1 MPLGSLFRRAV
12 VFAFLCAISMPA
24 ILPAQEPAKPME
36 PAKETPLKEQTIYV
50 PYAKLRAM
58 FEKEGRGVFLPYDKF
73 QELWKQAQ
81 SAARKIE
88 DFKPPVGAII
98 TQIDSQATTQKD
110 VVSVTAKI
118 SIDLLTEGWHEVP
131 LRLADSAIRSAKIGD
146 EPARVIFT
154 PEGYKLLYE
163 KKGKEPS
170 QIVLTLEY
178 SKAFSKQPGTNT
190 VTFDAPQA
198 PINRWQITVPEA
210 GVKVQ
215 VHPNLSAT
223 DAMPVKA
230 DMKPG
235 EKPEDPPKEQ
245 PKETKVE
252 ALVGSAPQ
260 VQITWNPKAEGAA
273 GQMALAT
280 AQVREEVLI
289 EEGVM
294 RTRLHLAYEISRA
307 DLKELSVQVPADQN
321 VVNVFDP
328 NVQKWEKKIEGP
340 LQTITISL
348 FQQVRGTQN
357 VTLELEKFSDD
368 KEMAKDMGRKEFT
381 VPDVKVLNVARQQ
394 GVVVARLGGSLRGE
408 VATRNGLLQID
419 AADLPA
425 PLAGQDW
432 PFAYRYAAH
441 PYALTLSVE
450 KVRPQIEVDEL
461 VEAYLEPQQMTL
473 DLLAIFN
480 IEKAGVF
487 QLELDVPEGFD
498 VRQVQGRDC
507 GAAGASAVA
516 VDSHHVDE
524 VVVDPAKPMVKAKTR
539 LVVNLSRKAIG
550 KVALWVELQQRQERP
565 ELLTPTSKTTGID
578 IKIPRVSPAKVNRVT
593 GRFILYAPESLRVTP
608 TDAKGLRSISAAEAL
623 QGVES
628 TRGGRFPQTR
638 ELVAYAYTQ
647 EPVTLKLEAG
657 RRDPFISAEQLVF
670 VQVESGLAKYEVTIS
685 YNVQYSGV
693 KTLRIDVPADLYEKK
708 ELLPPPGLIKKMEPQ
723 PKDAPAGYVAL
734 EVTSDGEF
742 LGASEVK
749 FTGERKLAD
758 LQVGK
763 SVKIA
768 VPVLKPHGVDRH
780 TGKIAA
786 AKAETIDLGVDGK
799 ATGLRPI
806 DPQRDVPAGKLSV
819 PAAMAFEFVGDWSL
833 TLLATRYELEDVKR
847 TSIDRAFVRMVMT
860 KGNETSVQALY
871 RIRSA
876 KQRIAIKLP
885 GAKDEITLDRQSLKV
900 NNQPVSLE
908 TDKTQYFIPLIGH
921 NAEES
926 VLVELHYSVKK
937 TSTLELPE
945 FPDDPAVQQVYLAVY
960 MPEEQRLL
968 GVRGEWA
975 EEDKWAY
982 SDEEH
987 KYVKVTSRTDAQ
999 LLQWVHEEVKVSQ
1012 GADTFPIADSRYLYS
1027 SLRPSG
1033 GSAGA
1038 LTVVSVHR
1046 YVLWTLI
1053 VLVVAGVGLGLS
1065 TQPIGIRLWW
1075 LAALIVAVVLSA
1087 LFAPTFA
1094 EAVLN
1099 EVFCWSLCLVLLVWL
1114 VQFLYW
1120 ALPKAGTWYSAQTA
1134 RAAAM
1139 ASAMASAAANP
1150 PAASAAPAGPSG
1162 TPFATGPNE
1171 IRFGDVKTPPP
1182 PGPSGEGKEG
1192 GGSNG

>member
-1 MPLGSLFRRAV
+1 MPLGSLIRRAV
-12 VFAFLCAISMPA
+12 VVSLLLLATAPVVVL
-24 ILPAQEPAKPME
+24 AQEPAKPME
-36 PAKETPLKEQTIYV
+36 PAKEAPVKEQTIYV
-50 PYAKLRAM
+50 PYTKLRAM

-81 SAARKIE
+81 AAAHKIE

-98 TQIDSQATTQKD
+98 TQIESQATTQKD

-223 DAMPVKA
+223 DAMPVKVE
-230 DMKPG
+230 P
-235 EKPEDPPKEQ
+235 KPEDKPEDAPKEL

-340 LQTITISL
+340 IQTITITL
-348 FQQVRGTQN
+348 FQPVRGTQN

-381 VPDVKVLNVARQQ
+381 VPDVKVLSVARQQ
-394 GVVVARLGGSLRGE
+394 GVVVARLGGALRGE
-408 VATRNGLLQID
+408 VAARNGLLQID

-461 VEAYLEPQQMTL
+461 VEAYLESQQITL

-498 VRQVQGRDC
+498 VRQVQGRD
-507 GAAGASAVA
+507 AAGAAAVA

-524 VVVDPAKPMVKAKTR
+524 VVVDPAKQEVKAKTR

-550 KVALWVELQQRQERP
+550 KVALWVELQKRQEDVN
-565 ELLTPTSKTTGID
+565 LQTPTSKTSGID
-578 IKIPRVSPAKVNRVT
+578 IKIPRANSAKVNRVT
-593 GRFILYAPESLRVTP
+593 GRMILYAPESLRVTP
-608 TDAKGLRSISAAEAL
+608 TDAKGLRSTSAAEAL

-628 TRGGRFPQTR
+628 TRGGRFPLTR
-638 ELVAYAYTQ
+638 ELLAYAYTQ
-647 EPVTLKLEAG
+647 EPVSLKLEAG

-670 VQVESGLAKYEVTIS
+670 VNVESGLVKYEVTIS

-708 ELLPPPGLIKKMEPQ
+708 ELLPPPGLIKKMDPQ
-723 PKDAPAGYVAL
+723 PKDVPAGYVAL
-734 EVTSDGEF
+734 EVSSDGEF

-763 SVKIA
+763 SVKISLPA
-768 VPVLKPHGVDRH
+768 LKPHGVDRH

-786 AKAETIDLGVDGK
+786 AKAETIDLGVEGK

-806 DPQRDVPAGKLSV
+806 DPQRDLPAGKLAV

-833 TLLATRYELEDVKR
+833 SLLATRYELEDVKR

-860 KGNETSVQALY
+860 RGKETDVQCLY

-876 KQRIAIKLP
+876 KQRIAVKLP
-885 GAKDEITLDRQSLKV
+885 GAQDEITLDRQSLKV

-921 NAEES
+921 TAEEY
-926 VLVELHYSVKK
+926 VLVELRYSLQR

-945 FPDDPAVQQVYLAVY
+945 FPDDPAVQQVFLAVY

-968 GVRGEWA
+968 GVRGEWT
-975 EEDKWAY
+975 EEYEWLYNRQTAQR
-982 SDEEH
+982 EL
-987 KYVKVTSRTDAQ
+987 VNSRDDDF
-999 LLQWVHEEVKVSQ
+999 LLNWVHEGTSGGR
-1012 GADTFPIADSRYLYS
+1012 GANTFPADGQRTLFSA
-1027 SLRPSG
+1027 LRPASAANG
-1033 GSAGA
+1033 GG
-1038 LTVVSVHR
+1038 LTIVSVHR

-1065 TQPIGIRLWW
+1065 TQPIGVRLWW

-1099 EVFCWSLCLVLLVWL
+1099 RVFCWSLVLVLLVWL

-1120 ALPKAGTWYSAQTA
+1120 ALPKAGTWYSAKTA

-1139 ASAMASAAANP
+1139 ASALAAAAANP
-1150 PAASAAPAGPSG
+1150 PVASAVPAGPGG
-1162 TPFATGPNE
+1162 TPFATGPTE

-1182 PGPSGEGKEG
+1182 PRPSSEGKEG

>member
-1 MPLGSLFRRAV
+1 MTLGSLLRRAV
-12 VFAFLCAISMPA
+12 VFALLCTSGVPA
-24 ILPAQEPAKPME
+24 LSRAQEPAQPME

-81 SAARKIE
+81 AAARKIE
-88 DFKPPVGAII
+88 DIKPPVGAII

-110 VVSVTAKI
+110 VVSVTAKV

-131 LRLADSAIRSAKIGD
+131 LRLADAAIRSAKIGD
-146 EPARVIFT
+146 DPARVVFT

-198 PINRWQITVPEA
+198 SINRWQITVPEA

-215 VHPNLSAT
+215 VQPNLSAT
-223 DAMPVKA
+223 DSMPVKEE
-230 DMKPG
+230 MKPG
-235 EKPEDPPKEQ
+235 EKPEDAPKDPPKE
-245 PKETKVE
+245 TRVE

-294 RTRLHLAYEISRA
+294 RTRLHLAYDISRA

-340 LQTITISL
+340 IQTITISL
-348 FQQVRGTQN
+348 FQPVRGAQN

-368 KEMAKDMGRKEFT
+368 KEMAKEMGRKEFT

-394 GVVVARLGGSLRGE
+394 GVVVARLGNSLRGE

-441 PYALTLSVE
+441 PYSLQLSVE

-461 VEAYLEPQQMTL
+461 VEAYLEPQQITL

-498 VRQVQGRDC
+498 VRQVQGRD
-507 GAAGASAVA
+507 AAGAAAVA
-516 VDSHHVDE
+516 VDSYHVDE
-524 VVVDPAKPMVKAKTR
+524 VVVDPAKPEVKAKTR
-539 LVVNLSRKAIG
+539 LVVNLSRKAMG

-578 IKIPRVSPAKVNRVT
+578 IKIPRVVPSKVNRVT
-593 GRFILYAPESLRVTP
+593 GRLILYAPESLRVTP
-608 TDAKGLRSISAAEAL
+608 TDAKGLRSTSAAEAL
-623 QGVES
+623 QGIES

-638 ELVAYAYTQ
+638 ELLAYAYTQ
-647 EPVTLKLEAG
+647 EPVSLKLEAG
-657 RRDPFISAEQLVF
+657 RRDPFISAEQLEF
-670 VQVESGLAKYEVTIS
+670 VQVESGLAKYEITIS

-693 KTLRIDVPADLYEKK
+693 KSLRIDVPTELFDKK
-708 ELLPPPGLIKKMEPQ
+708 ELLPPPGLIKKMDPQ
-723 PKDAPAGYVAL
+723 PKDVPAGYTAL
-734 EVTSDGEF
+734 AVSSDGEF

-768 VPVLKPHGVDRH
+768 LPVLQPHGVDRH

-799 ATGLRPI
+799 PTGLRPI
-806 DPQRDVPAGKLSV
+806 DPQRDIPAGKLSV

-833 TLLATRYELEDVKR
+833 TLLATRYDLEDVKR
-847 TSIDRAFVRMVMT
+847 TSIDRALVRMVMT
-860 KGNETSVQALY
+860 RGKDTSVQALY

-876 KQRIAIKLP
+876 KQRIAIKIP
-885 GAKDEITLDRQSLKV
+885 GSNPGSADNPTTLDRQSLKV

-908 TDKTQYFIPLIGH
+908 TDKTQYFIPLIGQK
-921 NAEES
+921 AEDF
-926 VLVELHYSVKK
+926 VLVELRYSITR

-945 FPDDPAVQQVYLAVY
+945 FPDDPAVQQVYLSVY

-968 GVRGEWA
+968 GVRGEWT
-975 EEDKWAY
+975 EEDVR
-982 SDEEH
+982 EPGTQH
-987 KYVKVTSRTDAQ
+987 VHTSRDDNE
-999 LLQWVHEEVKVSQ
+999 LLPWVYEGVVHNGVSLSP
-1012 GADTFPIADSRYLYS
+1012 GADTFPTDGKRYLYS
-1027 SLRPSG
+1027 TLRPEG
-1033 GSAGA
+1033 G
-1038 LTVVSVHR
+1038 LTIISLHR
-1046 YVLWTLI
+1046 YTLWTLI
-1053 VLVVAGVGLGLS
+1053 VLVVAGVGLVLS
-1065 TQPIGIRLWW
+1065 TQPLGVRLWW
-1075 LAALIVAVVLSA
+1075 LAALVVAVVLSA

-1094 EAVLN
+1094 EAVLGD
-1099 EVFCWSLCLVLLVWL
+1099 VFYYSLCLVLLVWL

-1120 ALPKAGTWYSAQTA
+1120 ALPKAGTWYSAQSA

-1139 ASAMASAAANP
+1139 ASAMAAAAANP
-1150 PAASAAPAGPSG
+1150 PAASSATPATS
-1162 TPFATGPNE
+1162 PFATGPTE

-1182 PGPSGEGKEG
+1182 PGATEEGKEG

>member
-1 MPLGSLFRRAV
+1 MPLGPLLRRAV
-12 VFAFLCAISMPA
+12 VFALLLLAPLPA
-24 ILPAQEPAKPME
+24 MSLAQEPAQPLE

-81 SAARKIE
+81 AAARKIE

-110 VVSVTAKI
+110 VVSVSAKI
-118 SIDLLTEGWHEVP
+118 SVDLLTEGWHEVP
-131 LRLADSAIRSAKIGD
+131 LRLIDSAIRSAKIGD

-178 SKAFSKQPGTNT
+178 SKAFSKQPGTNS

-223 DAMPVKA
+223 DATPVKVEP
-230 DMKPG
+230 KP
-235 EKPEDPPKEQ
+235 EDKPEDPPKEQ

-328 NVQKWEKKIEGP
+328 NVQMWEKKIEGP

-348 FQQVRGTQN
+348 FQAVRGTQN

-461 VEAYLEPQQMTL
+461 VEVYLEPQQITL
-473 DLLAIFN
+473 DLLAIYN

-498 VRQVQGRDC
+498 VRQVQGRD
-507 GAAGASAVA
+507 AAGAAAVA

-524 VVVDPAKPMVKAKTR
+524 VVVDPAKPEVKAKTR

-565 ELLTPTSKTTGID
+565 ELLMPTSKTTGID
-578 IKIPRVSPAKVNRVT
+578 IKIPRVAPAKVNRVS

-608 TDAKGLRSISAAEAL
+608 TDAKGLRSTSAAEAL

-628 TRGGRFPQTR
+628 TRGGRFPLTR
-638 ELVAYAYTQ
+638 ELLAYGYTQ
-647 EPVTLKLEAG
+647 EPVSLKLEAG

-670 VQVESGLAKYEVTIS
+670 VSVESGLVKYEVTIR

-693 KTLRIDVPADLYEKK
+693 KSLRIDVPADLYEKK
-708 ELLPPPGLIKKMEPQ
+708 ELLPPPGLVKKLEPQ
-723 PKDAPAGYVAL
+723 PKDIEKGYVAL
-734 EVTSDGEF
+734 QVSSDGEF
-742 LGASEVK
+742 LGASEIK

-758 LQVGK
+758 LQVGNE
-763 SVKIA
+763 VKIGL
-768 VPVLKPHGVDRH
+768 PPLKPHGVDRH

-786 AKAETIDLGVDGK
+786 AKAEAIDLRVDGK
-799 ATGLRPI
+799 QTGLRPI
-806 DPQRDVPAGKLSV
+806 DPQRDLPAGKLSV

-833 TLLATRYELEDVKR
+833 TLLATRFELEVVKR

-860 KGNETSVQALY
+860 RGKETSVHALY

-876 KQRIAIKLP
+876 KQRIAITIP
-885 GAKDEITLDRQSLKV
+885 GSTPGSPDNATTLDRQSLKV

-908 TDKTQYFIPLIGH
+908 MDKARYFIPLIGH
-921 NAEES
+921 NAEEYL
-926 VLVELHYSVKK
+926 LVELRYSIPR
-937 TSTLELPE
+937 TSTLELPK
-945 FPDDPAVQQVYLAVY
+945 FPEDTAVQQVFLAAY

-968 GVRGEWA
+968 GVRGEWT
-975 EEDKWAY
+975 EEDVR
-982 SDEEH
+982 EPGTQH
-987 KYVKVTSRTDAQ
+987 VHTSRSEAD
-999 LLQWVHEEVKVSQ
+999 LLRWVHEGVNVSQ
-1012 GADTFPIADSRYLYS
+1012 GVDTFPTDGKRYLYS
-1027 SLRPSG
+1027 SLRPEG
-1033 GSAGA
+1033 GLTIVSA
-1038 LTVVSVHR
+1038 HR
-1046 YVLWTLI
+1046 YLLWTLI

-1065 TQPIGIRLWW
+1065 TQPLGIRLWW
-1075 LAALIVAVVLSA
+1075 LAALTVAVVLSA

-1099 EVFCWSLCLVLLVWL
+1099 EVFCWSLCLVLFVWL

-1120 ALPKAGTWYSAQTA
+1120 ALPKAGAWFSAQTA
-1134 RAAAM
+1134 RATAT
-1139 ASAMASAAANP
+1139 ASAMAAAAANQ
-1150 PAASAAPAGPSG
+1150 PAASPAPAGTGG
-1162 TPFATGPNE
+1162 TPFATGPSE
-1171 IRFGDVKTPPP
+1171 IRFGDVKPPPP